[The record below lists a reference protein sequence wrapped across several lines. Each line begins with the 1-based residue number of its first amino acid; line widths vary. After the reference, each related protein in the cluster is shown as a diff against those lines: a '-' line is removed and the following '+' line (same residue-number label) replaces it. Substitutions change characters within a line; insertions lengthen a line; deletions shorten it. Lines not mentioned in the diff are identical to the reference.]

1 MIYVSKMLMYKLE
14 RKSFQEQGEM
24 ELSQSLEQVLRNI
37 LSGCL
42 LKKVM
47 RTESCIKEEKSFD
60 KSYLIKITY
69 RFN

>member
-14 RKSFQEQGEM
+14 RKSFQEM